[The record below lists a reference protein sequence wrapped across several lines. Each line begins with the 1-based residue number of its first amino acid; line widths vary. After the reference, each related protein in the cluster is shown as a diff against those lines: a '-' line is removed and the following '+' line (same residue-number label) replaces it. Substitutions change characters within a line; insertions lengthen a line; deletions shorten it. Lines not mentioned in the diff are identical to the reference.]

1 MSTKTLVSVD
11 RVIYTQAVSRNV
23 LGETIAPKNILN
35 NINKVSS
42 YINMN

>member
-1 MSTKTLVSVD
+1 MSTKMFVSVG
-11 RVIYTQAVSRNV
+11 RVTHTQAVSRNV